1 MVQVTI
7 PYGNRQLPISF
18 GDGVDVTVRD
28 ISKTTPVE
36 SSVAEIRR
44 ALLNPIGTSRLADF
58 AKGKRTAA
66 IAISDFSR
74 PTFDREILPQLLDE
88 LNLGGIV
95 DSNICVII
103 GGGLH
108 ARMKINEVHEKVGPA
123 VRSRVRVV
131 QHDADRDAI
140 PIGFSRFGNEIQ
152 INSTMVQADIKI
164 ATGDIVPHPYAG
176 FSGGGKAVMPGL
188 AGRSTVLKNHLM
200 VKAELNIGQIN
211 NNPVRE
217 EIDEAAKL
225 LHLDFIVNTIQN
237 ADRGLVRVVAG
248 HPIEAHRAGA
258 GVSAS
263 VYAVPVKEKP
273 DLIVASAF
281 PYDRDFYYCSKPLEN
296 TGSIVK
302 DGSTLILVSPCRGG
316 IGSEDLEY
324 FLSKPSPETILESIK
339 QNPKR
344 NLVTAI
350 VAYQVACLRSRANII
365 AYTEGLKPSTLRMI
379 GLKSST
385 NLQKTIDETVAER
398 GAGAKVLV
406 LPHGSTAMPVLN
418 SQQSD
423 S

>member
-1 MVQVTI
+1 MVQVKI
-7 PYGNRQLPISF
+7 PYGKKQLPISF
-18 GDGVDVTVRD
+18 DDAVDVTVRD
-28 ISKTTPVE
+28 ISKTTPVD
-36 SSVAEIRR
+36 SNAAEIRR
-44 ALLNPIGTSRLADF
+44 ALLNPIGTARLAEF
-58 AKGKRTAA
+58 AKGKKTAA

-88 LNLGGIV
+88 LNLGGIA
-95 DSNICVII
+95 DPKICIII

-108 ARMKINEVHEKVGPA
+108 ARMKLGEVNEKVGPA
-123 VRSRVRVV
+123 VRKRVRVV
-131 QHDADRDAI
+131 QHDADRDLVSV
-140 PIGFSRFGNEIQ
+140 GVSRFGNEIQ
-152 INSTMVQADIKI
+152 INSTMVQADLKI

-188 AGRSTVLKNHLM
+188 AGRNTVMKNHLM
-200 VKAELNIGQIN
+200 VKAELNIGKMN

-217 EIDEAAKL
+217 EIDEAARL

-237 ADRGLVRVVAG
+237 ADGDLVRVVAG
-248 HPIEAHRAGA
+248 DPLEAHRAGA
-258 GVSAS
+258 TVCAS
-263 VYAVPVKEKP
+263 IYSVPVKEKP

-302 DGSTLILVSPCRGG
+302 DGSTVILVSPCRGG
-316 IGSEDLEY
+316 IGSKDLEY

-398 GAGAKVLV
+398 GAGAKILV
-406 LPHGSTAMPVLN
+406 LPHGSTTMPVLN